1 MPIIKRAAIG
11 QLTPPLNS
19 AGNAAHVFYP
29 VVRAHEARLR
39 DAHLRKEDEMT
50 LSPGSNPRRDHTLVR
65 ENGRRVAWCEWG
77 DPRGPA
83 ALLVH
88 RNPGSRLLDPNPAA
102 TASVCLITLD
112 RPGYGR
118 TDPVD
123 DPTFAAVAADV
134 GAVAD
139 ELHLD
144 DVAVIGWS
152 GGGMFAL
159 ETAASLNGR
168 LRSLSLLCTP
178 APDDEIPWMPDDFRP
193 LVASIAADPSAALV
207 PVTAA
212 CSFYADNPESM
223 VASDP
228 SEADAEVRAAPAVSD
243 ALAAMMREGAR
254 QGAIG
259 MASDIVAGCRGD
271 RPSLDKLS
279 IPVHLWYGEADWI
292 GPEHGHWY
300 ADRIQGSQLNVVAG
314 AGHLLPLVGWN
325 AILTRATTT

>member
-1 MPIIKRAAIG
+1 M
-11 QLTPPLNS
+11 TP
-19 AGNAAHVFYP
+19 G
-29 VVRAHEARLR
+29 
-39 DAHLRKEDEMT
+39 
-50 LSPGSNPRRDHTLVR
+50 PGSNPRSDHILVR
-65 ENGRRVAWCEWG
+65 EDGRRVAWSEWG

-83 ALLVH
+83 TLLLH

-102 TASVCLITLD
+102 TAGVRLITHD

-123 DPTFAAVAADV
+123 DPTVAAVAADV
-134 GAVAD
+134 RAIVD

-152 GGGMFAL
+152 GGGMFAVDS
-159 ETAASLNGR
+159 AASLNGR
-168 LRSLSLLCTP
+168 LRSLSLVCTP
-178 APDDEIPWMPDDFRP
+178 APDDEIAWLPDDFRS
-193 LVASIAADPSAALV
+193 LVPSITADPSAALG

-212 CSFYADNPESM
+212 CSFYAENPESM

-228 SEADAEVRAAPAVSD
+228 SDADAEVRAAPAVSD

-271 RPSLDKLS
+271 QPSLDRLGS
-279 IPVHLWYGEADWI
+279 PVRLWYGEADWV

-300 ADRIQGSQLNVVAG
+300 ADRIDGSQLNVVAG
-314 AGHLLPLVGWN
+314 AGHLLPLVRWD
-325 AILTRATTT
+325 AILAAATNT

>member
-1 MPIIKRAAIG
+1 
-11 QLTPPLNS
+11 
-19 AGNAAHVFYP
+19 
-29 VVRAHEARLR
+29 
-39 DAHLRKEDEMT
+39 MT
-50 LSPGSNPRRDHTLVR
+50 LSPASTPRRDRILVR
-65 ENGRRVAWCEWG
+65 AGGRRVGWSEWG

-83 ALLVH
+83 ALLLH
-88 RNPGSRLLDPNPAA
+88 RNPGSRLLDPDPAA
-102 TASVCLITLD
+102 TAAVRLITLD

-118 TDPVD
+118 TDSID

-134 GAVAD
+134 HAVAD

-152 GGGMFAL
+152 GGGMFAV
-159 ETAASLNGR
+159 ETAAALAGR
-168 LRSLSLLCTP
+168 LRSLSLVCTP

-193 LVASIAADPSAALV
+193 LVASIAADPSAAL
-207 PVTAA
+207 PLVTEA
-212 CSFYADNPESM
+212 CSFYGDNPESM

-228 SEADAEVRAAPAVSD
+228 SAADAEVRAVPAVSD

-271 RPSLDKLS
+271 RPSLDKLRT
-279 IPVHLWYGEADWI
+279 PVRLWYGEADWI

-300 ADRIQGSQLNVVAG
+300 ADRIEGSQLHVVAG
-314 AGHLLPLVGWN
+314 AGHLLPLVRWD
-325 AILTRATTT
+325 AILTEALAT

>member
-1 MPIIKRAAIG
+1 MK
-11 QLTPPLNS
+11 
-19 AGNAAHVFYP
+19 
-29 VVRAHEARLR
+29 
-39 DAHLRKEDEMT
+39 MT
-50 LSPGSNPRRDHTLVR
+50 LSPGSSPRRDQVLVR
-65 ENGRRVAWCEWG
+65 VDGRRVGWSEWG
-77 DPRGPA
+77 DPQGPA
-83 ALLVH
+83 VLLLH
-88 RNPGSRLLDPNPAA
+88 RNPGSRLLDPDPAA
-102 TASVCLITLD
+102 TASVRLITLD

-118 TDPVD
+118 TDPID

-144 DVAVIGWS
+144 EVAVIGWS

-159 ETAASLNGR
+159 ETAAFLDER
-168 LRSLSLLCTP
+168 LRSLSLVCTP

-193 LVASIAADPSAALV
+193 LIASIAVDPSAALAA
-207 PVTAA
+207 VTEA
-212 CSFYADNPESM
+212 CSFYGDNPESM

-228 SEADAEVRAAPAVSD
+228 SDADADVRAVPVVSD

-271 RPSLDKLS
+271 RPSLDKLRF
-279 IPVHLWYGEADWI
+279 PVRLWYGEADWI

-300 ADRIQGSQLNVVAG
+300 ADRIDGSRLNVVAG
-314 AGHLLPLVGWN
+314 AGHLLPLLRWN
-325 AILTRATTT
+325 AIVTEATIN